1 MKFLAGGPSWEC
13 DLDYFAVGSLMT
25 MKYDTYL
32 FKTPN
37 CYNVLNYND
46 VSCTWYRDQVGLIIQ
61 SLITPAAK
69 DRRIMVLTK
78 GKVGWTHMFGRSYVT
93 RHA

>member
-1 MKFLAGGPSWEC
+1 MKALASGSSWEC
-13 DLDYFAVGSLMT
+13 DLDYFAVGSLLT

-37 CYNVLNYND
+37 CYNVLSYGD
-46 VSCTWYRDQVGLIIQ
+46 ISCTWHRDQVGLVIDAII
-61 SLITPAAK
+61 SPMVK
-69 DRRIMVLTK
+69 DRRIMVLTM

-93 RHA
+93 RHV